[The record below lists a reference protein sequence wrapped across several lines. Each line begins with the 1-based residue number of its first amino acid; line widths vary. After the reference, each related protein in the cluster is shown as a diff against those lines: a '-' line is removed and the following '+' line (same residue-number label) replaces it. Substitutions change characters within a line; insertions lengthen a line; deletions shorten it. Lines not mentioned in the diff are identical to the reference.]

1 MVHCDVFNGDVG
13 NGKVR
18 EASAAGIAS
27 FHRTI
32 GLEFKEG
39 TTLEVAFQDG
49 RVKAFDMASL
59 FGEYPQLEAL
69 RDRGLFTSGRLLG
82 SSGIVWSD
90 ELDIDAN
97 AVYEEGRDVGAVE
110 VPVEMAI
117 GEAVREA
124 RVAAGLTQSQL
135 AGAAG
140 IDQSDLSKIERGA
153 ANPSVRTLQ
162 RLAAG
167 MGKALE
173 IEFVPVAP
181 AAVVADEAFREGGG
195 VA

>member
-69 RDRGLFTSGRLLG
+69 RDRDLFTSGRLLG

-90 ELDIDAN
+90 ELDVDVN
-97 AVYEEGRDVGAVE
+97 AVYKEGRDVGVVE
-110 VPVEMAI
+110 VPVEMA
-117 GEAVREA
+117 
-124 RVAAGLTQSQL
+124 
-135 AGAAG
+135 
-140 IDQSDLSKIERGA
+140 K
-153 ANPSVRTLQ
+153 P
-162 RLAAG
+162 
-167 MGKALE
+167 
-173 IEFVPVAP
+173 
-181 AAVVADEAFREGGG
+181 FREDGG
-195 VA
+195 VARKVRS